1 MHLTAFLTT
10 SPSITRILVR
20 ADDDVVLKAALLP
33 RSWPH
38 HRAIPTLLESLALWH
53 QARAHAVISAAD
65 LGSWS
70 RLGLVDDLGA
80 AAATIH
86 YAVEVREPGRR
97 RSQRIAGLGAFTDAR
112 QLDLGGVR

>member
-10 SPSITRILVR
+10 RPSITRILVR

-33 RSWPH
+33 RAWPH

-53 QARAHAVISAAD
+53 QTRTRAVIAAAD
-65 LGSWS
+65 LGAWS
-70 RLGLVDDLGA
+70 RLGLVDDVGA

-86 YAVEVREPGRR
+86 YTVEVRAPGRR
-97 RSQRIAGLGAFTDAR
+97 RSQRIDGLGAFPDAR

>member
-1 MHLTAFLTT
+1 MQLTAILTT
-10 SPSITRILVR
+10 NPSVTRILVR

-38 HRAIPTLLESLALWH
+38 QRALPTLLESVALWH
-53 QARAHAVISAAD
+53 QTRAHAVICASD
-65 LGSWS
+65 LDSWS

-97 RSQRIAGLGAFTDAR
+97 RSQRIPGLGSFRDLR
-112 QLDLGGVR
+112 QLELGGMR